1 MAVINF
7 FLKLPLWVTVRC
19 LMISLD
25 HANLTTTPESDAT
38 DLARYFWD
46 FVLLKG
52 QCPTLRQIPVTW
64 PHKKWGSQS
73 LPVLN

>member
-1 MAVINF
+1 
-7 FLKLPLWVTVRC
+7 
-19 LMISLD
+19 MISLD

-64 PHKKWGSQS
+64 PHKKMRKSVS
-73 LPVLN
+73 SCVELKK